1 MAYTLGNI
9 PSDAPQWLV
18 NELRK
23 LQQSLNGPVDSVE
36 FNALPAAPKKLKTG
50 LTVLAD
56 GVNWDPLTLAL
67 GTPYKVCYYGG
78 AWHRDA

>member
-9 PSDAPQWLV
+9 PSDAPAWLV

-23 LQQSLNGPVDSVE
+23 LQEAMSGAVDYVV
-36 FNALPAAPKKLKTG
+36 FNPLPEQPKKLKTG

-56 GVNWDPLTLAL
+56 GVNWDPLTLAT
-67 GTPYKVCYYGG
+67 GEPYKVCYYGG
-78 AWHRDA
+78 AWHQDA